1 MQPQPE
7 TPSPVEPPSDAAA
20 APEERSEQ
28 GTQVSNDQN
37 WFRRLWRRGS
47 PEPEPQDAPAT
58 NVDRVSD
65 AVTLTQEEFDRR
77 VQAEA
82 DRREA
87 ARNDRARSDRRRKLR
102 DENPWQYAE
111 EDRNAETVQAANQ
124 QVGDFF
130 ASVSREHDKYSLD
143 PIVEALTDA
152 DRKRILELEGAG
164 HGLEG
169 RKLIVTEGLKALE
182 KQWKADGAR
191 DAEDRLRKNP
201 AFRKQLLNEIRRNG
215 VREPELISGTAS
227 SGDQSIS
234 NLLREQL
241 RR

>member
-7 TPSPVEPPSDAAA
+7 TPSPVEPPSDEAA

-28 GTQVSNDQN
+28 GTQVSSDQN
-37 WFRRLWRRGS
+37 WLRRLWRRGS

-58 NVDRVSD
+58 TEVSD
-65 AVTLTQEEFDRR
+65 AVTLTQEEFDKR

-82 DRREA
+82 DRRES
-87 ARNDRARSDRRRKLR
+87 ARNERARSDRRRKLR

-111 EDRNAETVQAANQ
+111 EDRNAENVEAANQ

-130 ASVSREHDKYSLD
+130 ANVSREHDKYSLD
-143 PIVEALTDA
+143 PIVEALADA

-164 HGLEG
+164 QGLEG

-201 AFRKQLLNEIRRNG
+201 AFRKQLLNEMRRSG

-227 SGDQSIS
+227 SVDQSIS

>member
-7 TPSPVEPPSDAAA
+7 TPSPVEPPSDEAA

-28 GTQVSNDQN
+28 GTQVSSDQN

-58 NVDRVSD
+58 TEVSD
-65 AVTLTQEEFDRR
+65 AVTLTQEEFDKR

-82 DRREA
+82 DRRES
-87 ARNDRARSDRRRKLR
+87 ARNERARSDRRRKLR

-111 EDRNAETVQAANQ
+111 EDRNAE
-124 QVGDFF
+124 
-130 ASVSREHDKYSLD
+130 HDKYSLD
-143 PIVEALTDA
+143 PIVEALADA

-164 HGLEG
+164 QGLEG

-201 AFRKQLLNEIRRNG
+201 AFRKQLLNEMRRSG

-227 SGDQSIS
+227 SVDQSIS